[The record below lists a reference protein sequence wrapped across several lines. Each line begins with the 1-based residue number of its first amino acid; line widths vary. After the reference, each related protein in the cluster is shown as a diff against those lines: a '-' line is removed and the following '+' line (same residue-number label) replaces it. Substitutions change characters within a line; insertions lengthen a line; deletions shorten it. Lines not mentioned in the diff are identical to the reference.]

1 MKKRVLLVLFFLAQF
16 QIYSQDDLKL
26 RDSILKYR
34 NSNPSLAIQFGLD
47 YQKIVASKTPDSLV
61 VGTHAL
67 IGEILSE
74 MGLYA
79 SAINFFNRALELYD
93 ATPNKNKRD
102 PQLSQP
108 PWVILN
114 IGNVYLQNGDYEKAK
129 EKYNTA
135 IELFKTIKSK
145 QQSFFGINTAESNL
159 GLVDERNRDF
169 IAAEIKYTNVYNR
182 RKDLNKPDD
191 IIYSLAQLIAV
202 NLFKGDT
209 QSANNKF
216 QELEEFYN
224 SEKNNH
230 KSNSIFNRNY
240 GYAVTVFAAYNQ
252 SIKKYKVAINYLE
265 KAKDILKDFPGEI
278 AALGSRFAECYYG
291 LGDYKKAEQVAMNNL
306 KFKNL
311 SDTEK
316 KYNYKVLENIY
327 RAKDD
332 SNGIIKIK
340 DSLLL
345 INSGANN
352 SLLRSLNNLETKIQ
366 LSNSAKEIN
375 ENKIRYN
382 TYLYVLIIC
391 TVILFF
397 SLMTIRVNYNFQK
410 EKGASL
416 ELEKRAVENELEKK
430 NRELISKT
438 NFIIQ
443 RNDYLKSLKK
453 KIEKSNE
460 VTADILRLKKELTMV
475 ISSEKS
481 YQDFDNL
488 FVEVYPE
495 FYKSLTQITK
505 LSKTDLRLA
514 SYIKMNH
521 NNDEIAQISGI
532 SIRSVE
538 SQRYRLS
545 KKLKLDEGQDL
556 NSFILSV

>member
-1 MKKRVLLVLFFLAQF
+1 MKKRVLLVIFFLAQF
-16 QIYSQDDLKL
+16 QTYSQDDLKL

-61 VGTHAL
+61 VGSHAL

-102 PQLSQP
+102 PEVSQP

-114 IGNVYLQNGDYEKAK
+114 IGNVYLQNGDFEKAK

-159 GLVDERNRDF
+159 GLIDERNRDF

-202 NLFKGDT
+202 NLLKGDT

-410 EKGASL
+410 EKGARL

>member
-1 MKKRVLLVLFFLAQF
+1 MKKRVLLVLFFLAHF
-16 QIYSQDDLKL
+16 QTFSQDDLKL
-26 RDSILKYR
+26 RDSIVKYR

-74 MGLYA
+74 MGLHA

-93 ATPNKNKRD
+93 ATPNKNRRD
-102 PQLSQP
+102 PQVSQP

-114 IGNVYLQNGDYEKAK
+114 IGNVYLQNGDFEKAK

-182 RKDLNKPDD
+182 RKELNKPDD

-202 NLFKGDT
+202 NLLKGDT

-216 QELEEFYN
+216 EELEEFYN

-252 SIKKYKVAINYLE
+252 SIKKYKVAIDYLE
-265 KAKDILKDFPGEI
+265 NAKDILKDFPGEI

-306 KFKNL
+306 KFKDL

-352 SLLRSLNNLETKIQ
+352 SLLKSLNNLETKIQ

-410 EKGASL
+410 EKGARL

-460 VTADILRLKKELTMV
+460 VTPDILRLKKELTMV

-495 FYKSLTQITK
+495 FYKSLSQITK

>member
-16 QIYSQDDLKL
+16 QTYSQDDLKL

-47 YQKIVASKTPDSLV
+47 YQKIVVSKTPDSLV

-102 PQLSQP
+102 PEVSQP

-114 IGNVYLQNGDYEKAK
+114 IGNVYLQNGDFEKAK

-202 NLFKGDT
+202 NLSKGDT

-327 RAKDD
+327 RDKDD

-410 EKGASL
+410 EKGARL

>member
-1 MKKRVLLVLFFLAQF
+1 MKKRVLLILFFLAHF
-16 QIYSQDDLKL
+16 QTFSQNDLKL

-47 YQKIVASKTPDSLV
+47 YQKIVESKTPDSLV

-93 ATPNKNKRD
+93 ATPNKNRRD
-102 PQLSQP
+102 PKVTQP

-114 IGNVYLQNGDYEKAK
+114 IGNVYLQNGDFEKAK
-129 EKYNTA
+129 EKYNSA

-159 GLVDERNRDF
+159 GLIDERSRDF
-169 IAAEIKYTNVYNR
+169 IAAEIKYTNIYNR

-191 IIYSLAQLIAV
+191 ILYSLAQLIAV
-202 NLFKGDT
+202 NLLKGDT

-216 QELEEFYN
+216 QELERYYN
-224 SEKNNH
+224 SEKSNYE
-230 KSNSIFNRNY
+230 SNSIFNRNY

-252 SIKKYKVAINYLE
+252 SIKEYKVAIDYLE

-278 AALGSRFAECYYG
+278 SALGSRFAECYYG
-291 LGDYKKAEQVAMNNL
+291 LGDYKKAEQIAMNNL
-306 KFKNL
+306 KFKDL
-311 SDTEK
+311 SDKEK

-327 RAKDD
+327 RANDD
-332 SNGIIKIK
+332 SNSIIKIK

-345 INSGANN
+345 INSGLNN
-352 SLLRSLNNLETKIQ
+352 SLLKSLNNLETKIQ

-382 TYLYVLIIC
+382 TYLYILIIC

-397 SLMTIRVNYNFQK
+397 SLMTIRINYNFQK
-410 EKGASL
+410 EKGTRL
-416 ELEKRAVENELEKK
+416 ELEKKAVENELEKK

-453 KIEKSNE
+453 KIERSNE
-460 VTADILRLKKELTMV
+460 VSADILRLKKELTMV

-495 FYKSLTQITK
+495 FYKTLTQITK

-514 SYIKMNH
+514 SYIKMSH
-521 NNDEIAQISGI
+521 NNDEIAKISGL

-545 KKLKLDEGQDL
+545 KKLKLEDGRDL
-556 NSFILSV
+556 NSFILSI

>member
-1 MKKRVLLVLFFLAQF
+1 M
-16 QIYSQDDLKL
+16 

-102 PQLSQP
+102 PEASQP

-114 IGNVYLQNGDYEKAK
+114 IGNVYLQNGDFEKAK

-159 GLVDERNRDF
+159 GLIDERNRDF

-182 RKDLNKPDD
+182 RKDINKPDD

-202 NLFKGDT
+202 NLLKGDT

-252 SIKKYKVAINYLE
+252 SIKKYKVAIDYLK

-278 AALGSRFAECYYG
+278 AALGSRFAECYYN

-306 KFKNL
+306 KFKDL

-352 SLLRSLNNLETKIQ
+352 SLLKSLNNLETKIQ

-410 EKGASL
+410 EKGARL

-495 FYKSLTQITK
+495 FYKSLSQITK

>member
-16 QIYSQDDLKL
+16 QTYSQDDLKL

-102 PQLSQP
+102 PEVSQP

-114 IGNVYLQNGDYEKAK
+114 IGNVYLQNGDFEKAK

-159 GLVDERNRDF
+159 GLIEERNRDF

-202 NLFKGDT
+202 NLLKGDT

-410 EKGASL
+410 EKGARL

-495 FYKSLTQITK
+495 FYKSLSQITK